1 MAEWRA
7 GLRNYHIKPAFS
19 QTLRESQPHILGSRK
34 KTRKKKLR
42 IMKIKVLMPSP
53 SSTASLEIR
62 WRVRGDARAARPFHL
77 ENFICP
83 RTAPPV
89 LIRQDAG
96 SANYFRKCLSVEPP
110 SSLICAKT
118 LGRSRSW
125 GSGSV
130 FVLMWQWERLA
141 VTQCHS
147 FDQRSSSKA
156 CQVFIYN
163 FFTQIFTPEAQNH
176 PSVTF

>member
-34 KTRKKKLR
+34 NKKKKLR

-53 SSTASLEIR
+53 STTASLEIR

-83 RTAPPV
+83 RTAHPRLNPT
-89 LIRQDAG
+89 RC
-96 SANYFRKCLSVEPP
+96 RKCKLFPQMFKRGTSELTYLRKDTRQEPE
-110 SSLICAKT
+110 LR
-118 LGRSRSW
+118 LW
-125 GSGSV
+125 EF
-130 FVLMWQWERLA
+130 FVLMWQQERLA

-156 CQVFIYN
+156 RQVFIYN